1 MIYRSR
7 TSGRFVSVGAK
18 NRNRRRA
25 KAKSSVKNGR
35 LYSYRGQIVRALQ
48 ACSNGLR
55 LVGSHGALFGFAKD
69 TELKRIDSKAVKSY
83 LHQS

>member
-18 NRNRRRA
+18 SRNRRRA
-25 KAKSSVKNGR
+25 RAKSSVKNGS

-48 ACSNGLR
+48 ICSNGLR
-55 LVGSHGALFGFAKD
+55 LVGIHSALFGFAKD
-69 TELKRIDSKAVKSY
+69 TELKRIDSRAVKSY
-83 LHQS
+83 LRQS